1 MDRRL
6 EHGQQFGRQG
16 SRRGL
21 RAVQEEEQDALV
33 TRPRT
38 MGAKEALDR
47 RWRTGRKIGRTL
59 HAQVG
64 AQSSDDD
71 PVLGMMDS
79 IALAARVVSD
89 HNIILA
95 QRSEAARIREEAKR

>member
-1 MDRRL
+1 
-6 EHGQQFGRQG
+6 
-16 SRRGL
+16 
-21 RAVQEEEQDALV
+21 
-33 TRPRT
+33 

-47 RWRTGRKIGRTL
+47 RWRTGRKIGRTIY
-59 HAQVG
+59 AQVG
-64 AQSSDDD
+64 SQSSDDD

-89 HNIILA
+89 HNIILT